1 MNNPTIDI
9 FSSVP
14 VHVIPMFESTI
25 FGGATAFFWSVDSQG
40 FLITNWHVVTGRHFQ
55 TTETNAKHAGTP
67 NKLRIQ
73 FPLEEATSPPIDI
86 DVELYDN
93 EAKPIWYVHPLYK
106 NHVDVVAIPI
116 TKPDMARCFAI
127 NSIPTVDLIRRV
139 GMRVFIVGFPFGRSP
154 TGLPIWKQGTFATEP
169 SLSPKFER
177 YMLIDS
183 ASRPGMSGSPVIQR
197 EFGHI
202 QTADGQIGTVKDGDG
217 AGSIVGIYTGRLATN
232 DFNDP
237 QLGIVWP
244 ISLVEEIVNSRFV
257 DDGNWFKEEATSDI
271 RSNKPYTNQ

>member
-1 MNNPTIDI
+1 MWLQGDI
-9 FSSVP
+9 FRP
-14 VHVIPMFESTI
+14 LCLLLNTGGIPKKI
-25 FGGATAFFWSVDSQG
+25 
-40 FLITNWHVVTGRHFQ
+40 
-55 TTETNAKHAGTP
+55 
-67 NKLRIQ
+67 RIQ

-93 EAKPIWYVHPLYK
+93 EEKPIWYIHPIYK

-116 TKPDMARCFAI
+116 AKPDMARCFAI

-139 GMRVFIVGFPFGRSP
+139 GMRVFIVGFPFGRTP
-154 TGLPIWKQGTFATEP
+154 IGLPIWKQGTFATEP

-177 YMLIDS
+177 CILVDS

-232 DFNDP
+232 DTNDP

-257 DDGNWFKEEATSDI
+257 DDGNWFKAEATSDI
-271 RSNKPYTNQ
+271 RSNKPYITP